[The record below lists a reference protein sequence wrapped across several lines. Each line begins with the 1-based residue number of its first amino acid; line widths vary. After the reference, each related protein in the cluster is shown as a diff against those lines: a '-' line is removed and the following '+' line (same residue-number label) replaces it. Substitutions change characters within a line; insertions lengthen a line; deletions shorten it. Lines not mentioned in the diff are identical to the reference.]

1 MVLVGEDWK
10 KLLENMSQQL
20 KVENFIS
27 MNGELI
33 QSSEVGWFTA

>member
-33 QSSEVGWFTA
+33 QSSEVAWFRA